1 MSSYIE
7 FHCHSN
13 YSFLDGASF
22 LQELLVRAK
31 ELDMPALALTD
42 HDGLYG
48 MVKFIMAAREIGIR
62 PIIGTEL
69 TLDGGYHLTLL
80 AKDQIGYSNLC
91 RLVTRAQLDHEKGDP
106 SLAWNYIEEHT
117 DGLLAL
123 SGCHRGEIAQCL
135 IRGDTQGAVEAA
147 QRYLELFGPE
157 SFWIEV
163 QRHMM
168 GYDHRL
174 SDDLIALAQELRIGY
189 VATNNV
195 HYAAPESRPLQD
207 VLTSIR
213 HNAPLDELG
222 DRRYPNSEFYLK
234 SAEEMVEL
242 FLDHPEAVTN
252 SLRIAEECQL
262 DPNFTQH
269 RLPKFP
275 LPKGIT
281 AIAYLRWLCYEGA
294 RRKYQPMSRR
304 VIDQLDHELSVIH
317 HVGLEDYFLLV
328 WDICR
333 YAHEHDI
340 PAQGRGSA
348 AGSIVAYVLDI
359 TRVDPIEHD
368 LLFERFLSEERGTI
382 PDIDIDFSREGREEV
397 IQYVYRRY
405 GEDHAAM
412 VCTVITFQAR
422 SAIREVGK
430 SLGFPPDLLDKIAKS
445 VYGFDP
451 ETLSRAVADVRGNVE
466 TLPWQHLI
474 SLCQQIWD
482 YPRHLS
488 VHVGGMIIT
497 GSPLVEVIPLERA
510 RKEGI
515 VVTQVDKD
523 DIADLGLIKT
533 DLLSLATLSLVKEAV
548 ELAEETEG
556 VSLDMDSL
564 APFDDPAI
572 YEMICEPD
580 TIGLFQVESRAQIQ
594 MLPKMQ
600 PRKFSDIVVEVAI
613 VRPGPIQ
620 GKMIHPYLQRRQ
632 GLEKVTYPHPKLEP
646 VLKETLGVIIFQEQ
660 VLRVAS
666 VIGGFTPGEG
676 ELLRRAMSRKRSYE
690 EIEKLRAGFVK
701 GTMRNGLPQAQANQ
715 VFDQLAAFGGY
726 GFCKSHAAAFARTTY
741 ETAYLKLYHPLA
753 FYTAL
758 LNNQPMG
765 FYAPCVIVEDA
776 KRHGITVLPV
786 DINKSQ
792 AKCTVENG
800 ALRLGFEYV
809 DGIGEAALK
818 ILEREREKGPYSSL
832 REFCERTILA
842 TPAIEKLIMVGAFDS
857 LGIPR
862 RDLLWQLGEVKK
874 SQDTKQMALSL
885 AVPGEAVSFKDLSPW
900 EKTGLDYVV
909 LGLTTGPHITT
920 YYREIWQS
928 LGVVA
933 SKDLDDLEDGQRV
946 RVAGLVIVRQ
956 EPSTAKGHIFISL
969 EDEFG
974 HINVIVRPQVVKRY
988 HKIVRREPFPIIEGR
1003 VVVDGRVRNVLAERF
1018 LNQVRVAPL
1027 AQSVSRDFR

>member
-1 MSSYIE
+1 
-7 FHCHSN
+7 
-13 YSFLDGASF
+13 LDG
-22 LQELLVRAK
+22 L
-31 ELDMPALALTD
+31 
-42 HDGLYG
+42 G
-48 MVKFIMAAREIGIR
+48 AR
-62 PIIGTEL
+62 
-69 TLDGGYHLTLL
+69 
-80 AKDQIGYSNLC
+80 
-91 RLVTRAQLDHEKGDP
+91 
-106 SLAWNYIEEHT
+106 
-117 DGLLAL
+117 
-123 SGCHRGEIAQCL
+123 
-135 IRGDTQGAVEAA
+135 
-147 QRYLELFGPE
+147 
-157 SFWIEV
+157 
-163 QRHMM
+163 
-168 GYDHRL
+168 
-174 SDDLIALAQELRIGY
+174 
-189 VATNNV
+189 
-195 HYAAPESRPLQD
+195 
-207 VLTSIR
+207 
-213 HNAPLDELG
+213 
-222 DRRYPNSEFYLK
+222 RRPNSEFYLK
-234 SAEEMVEL
+234 SAKEMLEL
-242 FLDHPEAVTN
+242 FPDHPEAVTN
-252 SLRIAEECQL
+252 SFRIAERCEL
-262 DPNFTQH
+262 DLRFTEH
-269 RLPKFP
+269 RLPKFT
-275 LPKGIT
+275 LPAGSS
-281 AIAYLRWLCYEGA
+281 AFEYLRWLCYEGA
-294 RRKYQPMSRR
+294 KRKYEPMSRR
-304 VIDQLDHELSVIH
+304 VIDQLEHELSVIH
-317 HVGLEDYFLLV
+317 RVGLEDYFLLV

-333 YAHEHDI
+333 YAHQHGI

-348 AGSIVAYVLDI
+348 AGSIVAYILDI
-359 TRVDPIEHD
+359 TRVDPMEHD
-368 LLFERFLSEERGTI
+368 LLFERFLSQERGTI

-405 GEDHAAM
+405 GDDHAAM

-430 SLGFPPDLLDKIAKS
+430 ALGFHPDLLDRIAKS

-451 ETLSRAVADVRGNVE
+451 EALSRAVADVQGKVE
-466 TLPWQHLI
+466 ALPWQHLI
-474 SLCQQIWD
+474 SLCKQIWD

-548 ELAEETEG
+548 ELVEETEG
-556 VSLDMDSL
+556 VSLDLNSL
-564 APFDDPAI
+564 APFDDADI
-572 YEMICEPD
+572 YEMMCEPD

-600 PRKFSDIVVEVAI
+600 PREFSDIVVEVAI

-632 GLEKVTYPHPKLEP
+632 GLEKVTYPHPKLEL

-660 VLRVAS
+660 VLKVAS

-676 ELLRRAMSRKRSYE
+676 ELLRRAMSRKRSCE
-690 EIEKLRAGFVK
+690 EIEKLRARFVR
-701 GTMRNGLPQAQANQ
+701 GAVSNGLSVEQADR

-741 ETAYLKLYHPLA
+741 ETAYLKLYHPLV

-786 DINKSQ
+786 DINKSH
-792 AKCTVENG
+792 AKCTIENG
-800 ALRLGFEYV
+800 ALRLGLEYV

-818 ILEREREKGPYSSL
+818 TLEREREKGYYASL
-832 REFCERTILA
+832 GEFCERTRLA
-842 TPAIEKLIMVGAFDS
+842 TPAIEKLIMVGALDS

-862 RDLLWQLGEVKK
+862 RDLLWQLGEIKK
-874 SQDTKQMALSL
+874 NQDSKQMALSL
-885 AVPGEAVSFKDLSPW
+885 TVPGEAVSFKDLTPW
-900 EKTGLDYVV
+900 EKTGLDYIV

-920 YYREIWQS
+920 YYREMWQE

-933 SKDLDDLEDGQRV
+933 SKDLDLLEDGQKV

-956 EPSTAKGHIFISL
+956 QPSTAKGHIFISL

-988 HKIVRREPFPIIEGR
+988 HKILRREPFPLIEGR
-1003 VVVDGRVRNVLAERF
+1003 VVVDGKVRNVLAERF
-1018 LNQVRVAPL
+1018 LNRLRTSQLV
-1027 AQSVSRDFR
+1027 QSVSHDFR

>member
-1 MSSYIE
+1 
-7 FHCHSN
+7 
-13 YSFLDGASF
+13 
-22 LQELLVRAK
+22 
-31 ELDMPALALTD
+31 MPALALTD

-48 MVKFIMAAREIGIR
+48 MVKFIIAARETGIK
-62 PIIGTEL
+62 PIIGAEL

-80 AKDQIGYSNLC
+80 AQNQTGYSNLC
-91 RLVTRAQLDHEKGDP
+91 RLITRAQLDHEKGDP
-106 SLAWNYIEEHT
+106 SLAWRYLDGHT

-123 SGCHRGEIAQCL
+123 SGCHRGEIAQHL
-135 IRGDTQGAVEAA
+135 IHRDTKGAMEAA
-147 QRYLELFGPE
+147 QRYLRVFGPGG
-157 SFWIEV
+157 FWIEV
-163 QRHMM
+163 QRHLV
-168 GYDHRL
+168 GYDNRL
-174 SDDLIALAQELRIGY
+174 SNDLIVLAKELGIGY

-195 HYAAPESRPLQD
+195 HYTAPKSRPLQD
-207 VLTSIR
+207 VLTSIK
-213 HNAPLDELG
+213 HNTPLDELG
-222 DRRYPNSEFYLK
+222 DLRRPNSEFYLK
-234 SAEEMVEL
+234 SVEEMLDL
-242 FLDHPEAVTN
+242 FPDHPEAVAN
-252 SLRIAEECQL
+252 SSRIAEQCQL
-262 DPNFTQH
+262 DLNFTEH
-269 RLPKFP
+269 RLPEFP
-275 LPKGIT
+275 VPTGLS
-281 AIAYLRWLCYEGA
+281 AFEYLRWLCYEGA
-294 RRKYQPMSRR
+294 RRKYQPVSRR
-304 VIDQLDHELSVIH
+304 VIDQLEHELSVIH
-317 HVGLEDYFLLV
+317 RVGLEDYFLLV

-333 YAHEHDI
+333 YAQERDI

-348 AGSIVAYVLDI
+348 AGSVVAYVLDI

-430 SLGFPPDLLDKIAKS
+430 ALGFPPDLLDRIAKS
-445 VYGFDP
+445 VYGFDT
-451 ETLSRAVADVRGNVE
+451 EALSRAMTNARGRVE
-466 TLPWQHLI
+466 ALPWQHLI
-474 SLCQQIWD
+474 SLCEQIWD

-515 VVTQVDKD
+515 VVIQVDKD

-548 ELAEETEG
+548 ELVEETEG
-556 VSLDMDSL
+556 VSLDLDSL
-564 APFDDPAI
+564 TPFDDPGI
-572 YEMICEPD
+572 YEMMCEPD

-600 PRKFSDIVVEVAI
+600 PREFSDIVVEVAI

-620 GKMIHPYLQRRQ
+620 GKMVHPYLQRRQ
-632 GLEKVTYPHPKLEP
+632 GFEKVTYPHPKLEP
-646 VLKETLGVIIFQEQ
+646 VLKDTLGVIIFQEQ
-660 VLRVAS
+660 VLKVAS

-690 EIEKLRAGFVK
+690 DIEKLRTRFVR
-701 GTMRNGLPQAQANQ
+701 GAMRNGLSVTQANQ

-776 KRHGITVLPV
+776 KRHGVTVLSV
-786 DINKSQ
+786 DINGSHGR
-792 AKCTVENG
+792 CTIENG
-800 ALRLGFEYV
+800 ALRLGLEYV
-809 DGIGEAALK
+809 DGIGEVALK
-818 ILEREREKGPYSSL
+818 TLEREREQGSYSSL
-832 REFCERTILA
+832 REFCERTRLA
-842 TPAIEKLIMVGAFDS
+842 TPAIENLIMVGAFDS

-862 RDLLWQLGEVKK
+862 RDLLWQLGEIKK
-874 SQDTKQMALSL
+874 NRDTKQKALSL
-885 AVPGEAVSFKDLSPW
+885 TVPGEAVSFEDLTPW
-900 EKTGLDYVV
+900 EKTGLDYLV
-909 LGLTTGPHITT
+909 LGLTTGPHIAT
-920 YYREIWQS
+920 YYREMWRKI
-928 LGVVA
+928 GVVA
-933 SKDLDDLEDGQRV
+933 SKDLDHLQDGQKV
-946 RVAGLVIVRQ
+946 RVAGFVIVRQ
-956 EPSTAKGHIFISL
+956 QPSTAKGHIFISL

-974 HINVIVRPQVVKRY
+974 HINVIVRPHVVKRY
-988 HKIVRREPFPIIEGR
+988 HKIVRREPFPLIEGR
-1003 VVVDGRVRNVLAERF
+1003 VVVDGKVRNVLAERF
-1018 LNQVRVAPL
+1018 LNRLRTSQLLKSA
-1027 AQSVSRDFR
+1027 SHDFR

>member
-1 MSSYIE
+1 MSSYVE
-7 FHCHSN
+7 LHCHSN

-22 LQELLVRAK
+22 PQELLLRAQ
-31 ELDMPALALTD
+31 ELGMPALALTD

-48 MVKFIMAAREIGIR
+48 MVKFIMAAREIGIK
-62 PIIGTEL
+62 PIIGAEL

-80 AKDQIGYSNLC
+80 TQDQIGYSNLC
-91 RLVTRAQLDHEKGDP
+91 RLITKAQLDHEKGDP
-106 SLAWNYIEEHT
+106 SLAWKHLDELT
-117 DGLLAL
+117 SGLLAL

-135 IRGDTQGAVEAA
+135 IRGDTKGAMEAT
-147 QRYLELFGPE
+147 QRYLEVFRPE
-157 SFWIEV
+157 RFWIEV
-163 QRHMM
+163 QRHMV
-168 GYDHRL
+168 GYDHPL
-174 SDDLIALAQELRIGY
+174 SNDLIALAKELGIGC

-195 HYAAPESRPLQD
+195 HYATPESRPLQD
-207 VLTSIR
+207 VLTSIK
-213 HNAPLDELG
+213 HNTPLDELG
-222 DRRYPNSEFYLK
+222 ARRRPNSEFYLK
-234 SAEEMVEL
+234 STKEMLEL
-242 FLDHPEAVTN
+242 FPDHPEAVTN
-252 SLRIAEECQL
+252 SLRIAEQCQL
-262 DPNFTQH
+262 DLNFTEH

-275 LPKGIT
+275 LPAGSSVFK
-281 AIAYLRWLCYEGA
+281 YLRWLCYEGA
-294 RRKYQPMSRR
+294 RRKYHPLSPR
-304 VIDQLDHELSVIH
+304 VIDQLEHELSVIRR
-317 HVGLEDYFLLV
+317 VGLEDYFLLV

-333 YAHEHDI
+333 YAHQHDI

-397 IQYVYRRY
+397 IEYVYRRY

-422 SAIREVGK
+422 SAIRGVGK
-430 SLGFPPDLLDKIAKS
+430 ALGFPPDLLDRIAKS

-451 ETLSRAVADVRGNVE
+451 EALSRAVADAQGRVKA
-466 TLPWQHLI
+466 LPWQHLI
-474 SLCQQIWD
+474 SLCKQIWG
-482 YPRHLS
+482 YPRHLN

-497 GSPLVEVIPLERA
+497 GSSLVEVIPLERA

-523 DIADLGLIKT
+523 DIADIGLIKT

-548 ELAEETEG
+548 QLVDETEG
-556 VSLDMDSL
+556 ISLQLDRL
-564 APFDDPAI
+564 TPFDDPAI

-600 PRKFSDIVVEVAI
+600 PKEFADIVIEVAI

-620 GKMIHPYLQRRQ
+620 GKMTHPYLQRRQ
-632 GLEKVTYPHPKLEP
+632 GLEKVTYPHTKLEP

-676 ELLRRAMSRKRSYE
+676 ELLRRAMSRKRSHE
-690 EIEKLRAGFVK
+690 EIEKLRARFVR
-701 GTMRNGLPQAQANQ
+701 GAMRNGLPVAQANR

-786 DINKSQ
+786 DINRSH
-792 AKCTVENG
+792 AKCTIENG

-809 DGIGEAALK
+809 DGIGEAALRTLK
-818 ILEREREKGPYSSL
+818 REREKGPHSSL
-832 REFCERTILA
+832 REFCERTRLA
-842 TPAIEKLIMVGAFDS
+842 TPAIENLIMVGAFDS

-862 RDLLWQLGEVKK
+862 RDLLWQLGEIKK
-874 SQDTKQMALSL
+874 NQDSKQVALSL
-885 AVPGEAVSFKDLSPW
+885 TVPGEAVFFKDLTPW

-920 YYREIWQS
+920 YYRETWNK
-928 LGVVA
+928 LGIVP
-933 SKDLDDLEDGQRV
+933 SMGLDLLKDGQKV

-956 EPSTAKGHIFISL
+956 QPSTAKGHIFISL

-988 HKIVRREPFPIIEGR
+988 HKILRREPFPLIEGR

-1018 LNQVRVAPL
+1018 LNQVHTSQL
-1027 AQSVSRDFR
+1027 IQSVSRDFR

>member
-7 FHCHSN
+7 LHCHSN
-13 YSFLDGASF
+13 CSFLDGASSP
-22 LQELLVRAK
+22 QELLLRAQ

-48 MVKFIMAAREIGIR
+48 IVKFIMAAREVGIK

-80 AKDQIGYSNLC
+80 AHNQIGYSNLC
-91 RLVTRAQLDHEKGDP
+91 RLITRAQLDHEKGDP
-106 SLAWNYIEEHT
+106 LLAWKHLDGHT

-123 SGCHRGEIAQCL
+123 SGCHRGEIAQYL
-135 IRGDTQGAVEAA
+135 TRGDTKGAMEAA
-147 QRYLELFGPE
+147 QGYVKVFGPGN
-157 SFWIEV
+157 FWIEV
-163 QRHMM
+163 QRHLV

-174 SDDLIALAQELRIGY
+174 SNDLIALAKELGIGY

-195 HYAAPESRPLQD
+195 HYATPETRPLQD
-207 VLTSIR
+207 VLTSIK
-213 HNAPLDELG
+213 HNTPLDELG
-222 DRRYPNSEFYLK
+222 DCRRPNSEFYLK
-234 SAEEMVEL
+234 SAKEMTEL
-242 FLDHPEAVTN
+242 FPDHPEAVTN
-252 SLRIAEECQL
+252 ALRIVEQCQL
-262 DPNFTQH
+262 DLNFTEH
-269 RLPKFP
+269 RLPTFP
-275 LPKGIT
+275 VPSGSN
-281 AIAYLRWLCYEGA
+281 AFHYLRWLCYEGA
-294 RRKYQPMSRR
+294 RRKYQPLSRK
-304 VIDQLDHELSVIH
+304 VIDQLEHELSVIH
-317 HVGLEDYFLLV
+317 GVGLEDYFLLV

-412 VCTVITFQAR
+412 VCTVSTFQAR

-430 SLGFPPDLLDKIAKS
+430 ALGFPLDLLDRIAKS
-445 VYGFDP
+445 AHGFDP
-451 ETLSRAVADVRGNVE
+451 EAFSRTVTDVRGKVE
-466 TLPWQHLI
+466 ALPWKHLI
-474 SLCQQIWD
+474 SLCEQIWD

-515 VVTQVDKD
+515 VVVQIDKD

-548 ELAEETEG
+548 ELVKETEG
-556 VSLDMDSL
+556 TCLDLDSL

-572 YEMICEPD
+572 YEMMCEPD

-600 PRKFSDIVVEVAI
+600 PGEFSDIVVEVAI

-632 GLEKVTYPHPKLEP
+632 GLERVTYPHPKLEP
-646 VLKETLGVIIFQEQ
+646 VLKETQGVIIFQEQ

-676 ELLRRAMSRKRSYE
+676 ELLRRAMSRKRSCE
-690 EIEKLRAGFVK
+690 EIEKLRARFV
-701 GTMRNGLPQAQANQ
+701 GGAMRNGLSIAEANQ

-741 ETAYLKLYHPLA
+741 ERAYLKLHHPLA

-786 DINKSQ
+786 DINKSH
-792 AKCTVENG
+792 AKCTIANG

-809 DGIGEAALK
+809 DGIGEVALK
-818 ILEREREKGPYSSL
+818 TLERVREKGPYSSL
-832 REFCERTILA
+832 REFCERTRLA
-842 TPAIEKLIMVGAFDS
+842 TPAIENLIMVGAFDS

-862 RDLLWQLGEVKK
+862 RNLLWQLGEIKK
-874 SQDTKQMALSL
+874 SEDTKQTALSL
-885 AVPGEAVSFKDLSPW
+885 TVPGEAVSFKDLTPW
-900 EKTGLDYVV
+900 EKTGLDYMV

-920 YYREIWQS
+920 YYREIWHK
-928 LGVVA
+928 LGVVS
-933 SKDLDDLEDGQRV
+933 SKDLDLLEDGQKV

-956 EPSTAKGHIFISL
+956 QPSTAQGHVFISL

-974 HINVIVRPQVVKRY
+974 HINVIARPQVVKRY
-988 HKIVRREPFPIIEGR
+988 HKIVRREPFPLIEGR
-1003 VVVDGRVRNVLAERF
+1003 VAIDGKVRNVLADRF
-1018 LNQVRVAPL
+1018 FHRQRTSQLV
-1027 AQSVSRDFR
+1027 QSVSRDFR